1 MQPATELI
9 RTTEVWLSVTL
20 MTSTWFL
27 ISSPFLMIPSGALD
41 RGGPHSLVTAS

>member
-20 MTSTWFL
+20 QASTL
-27 ISSPFLMIPSGALD
+27 PL
-41 RGGPHSLVTAS
+41 T